1 MLVGREEWWK
11 RREKDSGGGKCGCK
25 YVVSPYLRVVQREG
39 RGWRTRLGRMVQCV
53 EKRRV

>member
-1 MLVGREEWWK
+1 MEEEGEGQW
-11 RREKDSGGGKCGCK
+11 RRKVWVQVCSQPLP
-25 YVVSPYLRVVQREG
+25 YVAQCEG